1 MDRAK
6 NLDSIRVVENAAA
19 ILNEEDDHQGREFE
33 QVAKIV
39 EAEQVA
45 QLAEKLLVPQPIEIP
60 KQVQVAAALNII

>member
-6 NLDSIRVVENAAA
+6 NLDSIRVIENAVA

-33 QVAKIV
+33 QGAKIV